1 LTTVARWFGFAVGLG
16 VLAATA
22 LSVLGTLVVP
32 RGVHSRISRLSDAA
46 VDSTFLFIC
55 KRTRNFVRRDR
66 VLAWQAPAELLGRL
80 VLWIVLLVI
89 GFSLVLLPLVPGS
102 PAHAFS
108 EAGSSMFTLG
118 YSAPTNGPTSVVD
131 YIAAFTGLI
140 TVAVQIGYLP
150 TLYAAFN
157 RRETEVTLVN
167 ARAGT
172 PAWGPE
178 LLARIRYG
186 IGDTDAAPV
195 LSQLFTTWERWAA
208 DVAESHTTYLTLTR
222 FRSPRPYSHWL
233 TSLLAVMDAA
243 ALHLSL
249 NPHSE
254 PRLPARLCLR
264 TGFVAL
270 QQISRTMG
278 ITVQE
283 DPDPDG
289 PLSLTFEDFAVA
301 VDMLRSLGYPLE
313 ASTEQAWPNFRGWR
327 VNYESAAYAVAYAVD
342 APPALWSGPRRWPA
356 KPIAPKRPVT
366 RLAEAAEPRPQS

>member
-1 LTTVARWFGFAVGLG
+1 MVARWFGLAVGIV
-16 VLAATA
+16 VLAATT

-32 RGVHSRISRLSDAA
+32 RGVHSRISRMSSSLI
-46 VDSTFLFIC
+46 DSTFLLLSR
-55 KRTRNFVRRDR
+55 RTRDYIRRDR
-66 VLAWQAPAELLGRL
+66 FLAWQAPAELLGRL
-80 VLWIVLLVI
+80 MLWMALLVV
-89 GFSLVLLPLVPGS
+89 GFALVLLPLVPGS
-102 PAHAFS
+102 PAHSFS

-118 YSAPTNGPTSVVD
+118 YSAPTNGPSSVVD
-131 YIAAFTGLI
+131 YIGAFTGLI

-186 IGDTDAAPV
+186 IGETDAAPV
-195 LSQLFTTWERWAA
+195 LGQLFTVWERWAA

-243 ALHLSL
+243 AMHLSL

-270 QQISRTMG
+270 QQIGRTMG
-278 ITVQE
+278 ITVE
-283 DPDPDG
+283 DDPDPDG
-289 PLSLTFEDFAVA
+289 PLSLTFEEFATA

-313 ASTEQAWPNFRGWR
+313 KSTEQAWPNFRGWR
-327 VNYESAAYAVAYAVD
+327 VNYEPAAYAVAYAVD

-356 KPIAPKRPVT
+356 KPIAPTRPVT
-366 RLAEAAEPRPQS
+366 RLAEAAEPRPRS